1 MNIKTKYLNFLNQ
14 KKYSEN
20 DKLNNQNEIFI
31 KDNIEPILKLL
42 KDEIILNKTKEVVKQ
57 YIKGKKYKIAILLLE
72 IIVINSKET
81 NLFIL
86 LAKLNLEIG
95 ITKIAKT
102 YIDKIYEENLSVEQ
116 MKICAN
122 IYFRNKN
129 FLRCI
134 QSINRIR
141 DKIGLNVED
150 TLLMFECY
158 RRMHDSSG
166 LENEI
171 NNMRKIELTEFQE
184 FYINIL
190 TLLFYNNFE
199 DAILKLEKV
208 KNIYNNKL
216 EYLFLYAVVLNKFKK
231 FKEAI
236 EILEKTKKISEINY
250 SMGVFNN
257 YLNLG
262 KKQEGFYHLSIQSKV
277 DEYEKLFLSNNFKQW
292 HGENLTNKTIYIYAG
307 NGFGKGDILFF
318 FRYVFD
324 LSKHFDNSNI
334 ILLLNDL
341 SMQYLLS
348 VDKINVQK
356 LSELKDYLKTDNK
369 NYFSSLAEVAY
380 VYALKND
387 NIPKDFITLHRDN
400 EKREYWSNY
409 LYQYK
414 DKCNIGIN
422 WKGNR
427 NYDLDIYR
435 SLKIEQLDILFK
447 NAQFNFFILNNDLT
461 NEETRIISNY
471 SNVYILDRELFID
484 EAENS
489 FIETLEIMKIMDINI
504 TTDTALAHLSFS
516 LNLNSIILLEYS
528 PYWYWNKKYSY
539 YNQNK
544 TVRLIYQKSPGN
556 WESVIE
562 KVDDLLKKDNFN
574 DSYY

>member
-1 MNIKTKYLNFLNQ
+1 MNFQTKYLNFLNQ

-20 DKLNNQNEIFI
+20 DKLDNQNEIFI
-31 KDNIEPILKLL
+31 ENNNELILKLL
-42 KDEIILNKTKEVVKQ
+42 EDEIILNKTKEVVNQ
-57 YIKGKKYKIAILLLE
+57 YIKGKKYKIAILLLK
-72 IIVINSKET
+72 IIIINSKEI

-86 LAKLNLEIG
+86 LAKLNLEVG
-95 ITKIAKT
+95 ITKKAQT
-102 YIDKIYEENLSVEQ
+102 YIDKVYEENLSIEQ
-116 MKICAN
+116 IKICAN

-129 FLRCI
+129 FPKCI

-150 TLLMFECY
+150 TLLMFECH

-171 NNMRKIELTEFQE
+171 KNMRKIELTEFQK

-208 KNIYNNKL
+208 KNNYNNKL
-216 EYLFLYAVVLNKFKK
+216 EYLFLYAVVLNKFKR
-231 FKEAI
+231 FREAI
-236 EILEKTKKISEINY
+236 EILEKTQKISKINY
-250 SMGVFNN
+250 SIGVFNN

-262 KKQEGFYHLSIQSKV
+262 NKQEGFYHLNIQSKV
-277 DEYEKLFLSNNFKQW
+277 EEYEKLFLSNNFKQW
-292 HGENLTNKTIYIYAG
+292 HGESLTNKTIYIYAG

-348 VDKINVQK
+348 VDKINIRK
-356 LSELKDYLKTDNK
+356 LSELKDCLKTDSK

-387 NIPKDFITLHRDN
+387 NIPKDFIALHRDN
-400 EKREYWSNY
+400 EKREYWSHY
-409 LYQYK
+409 LSKYK
-414 DKCNIGIN
+414 DKRNIGIN

-435 SLKIEQLDILFK
+435 SLKIEQLDILFRNTK
-447 NAQFNFFILNNDLT
+447 FNFFILNNDLT
-461 NEETRIISNY
+461 NEETKIISNY
-471 SNVYILDRELFID
+471 SNVHILDRELFID
-484 EAENS
+484 EAKNS

-516 LNLNSIILLEYS
+516 LNLNSIILLEHS

-544 TVRLIYQKSPGN
+544 TVRLIYQESPGN
-556 WESVIE
+556 WGSVI
-562 KVDDLLKKDNFN
+562 KNVNDLLKKDNFN